1 MPTQQA
7 TTTPRRPRADAL
19 RNRQKIMAAA
29 ITALEQDGAT
39 FSMDAIA
46 KAAGVGTGTL
56 YRNFA
61 TREELIAAA
70 LNEQG
75 LCPPCISDETLASGK
90 DSLAAIEEWL
100 HTLSTWF
107 TTYEGLTDPLRTAV
121 DSYNSPFSMQCQDVI
136 AQLDALIAPAQ
147 KEGLIREGITGKDL
161 YMATLG
167 MAWASQHTDD
177 PRALHTLL
185 AQGWRTH

>member
-1 MPTQQA
+1 MSEKPA
-7 TTTPRRPRADAL
+7 TTQRRPRADAL

-29 ITALEQDGAT
+29 VAALEQDGAT

-75 LCPPCISDETLASGK
+75 LCPPQISEETLASGR

-100 HTLSTWF
+100 RTLGTWF
-107 TTYEGLTDPLRTAV
+107 TTYEGLTDPLRAAV

-147 KEGLIREGITGKDL
+147 KDGLIREGVTGRDL

-167 MAWASQHTDD
+167 MAWAAQHTDA
-177 PRALHTLL
+177 PGTLHTLL